1 MLEALIVGLCIF
13 LKKTT
18 ALLVFFMWLVKSRTF
33 TKSGAIEAVYIQG
46 FLQDLTNGL
55 FHKLKSYGISG
66 QIFGLILSCVSNRRL
81 LVVLD
86 QKSSQ
91 EFAANAGVPEGS
103 ILGPAYSLFFLYIDD
118 PSYNVISNIAVYT
131 NKTTLHI

>member
-1 MLEALIVGLCIF
+1 
-13 LKKTT
+13 
-18 ALLVFFMWLVKSRTF
+18 MWLVKSRTF

-91 EFAANAGVPEGS
+91 EFAANAGAPEGS

-118 PSYNVISNIAVYT
+118 PSYNVISNIAVYA

>member
-118 PSYNVISNIAVYT
+118 PSYNVISNITVYT

>member
-103 ILGPAYSLFFLYIDD
+103 ILGPAYSLFFLYVDD
-118 PSYNVISNIAVYT
+118 PSYDVISNIAVYT

>member
-18 ALLVFFMWLVKSRTF
+18 PLLVFFMWLVKSRTF

-66 QIFGLILSCVSNRRL
+66 QIFGLILSCVSNRWL

-118 PSYNVISNIAVYT
+118 PSYNVISNIAVYA
-131 NKTTLHI
+131 NKTTLHV

>member
-13 LKKTT
+13 FKKTT

-33 TKSGAIEAVYIQG
+33 TKSGALEAVYIQG